1 MRSQA
6 EVGRSLD
13 FCPTFEIFI
22 LLSQVISLLA
32 KFLPQ
37 LIFGSVCH
45 YREIQICYSVV
56 LGIVGSYGG
65 EGCAL
70 LPVMYSVVILC

>member
-6 EVGRSLD
+6 EFGRSLD

-22 LLSQVISLLA
+22 LLGQIISFLA

-37 LIFGSVCH
+37 LIFCPVCH
-45 YREIQICYSVV
+45 YREIQICSSVV

-70 LPVMYSVVILC
+70 LPVEDSVVILD